1 MTPHPHPLPEGNT
14 VMTATRRRALLLGAA
29 LTASLLISGCTSDDA
44 GDSGGD
50 TPKAVSDADLQAALD
65 KGGDLTVWAWEP
77 TLKQVAA
84 DFQKEHP
91 KVKVKLVNAG
101 TGNDQYKALQN
112 AIAAKKGVPDV
123 AQVEYYAMGQYALT
137 KELTDLKKFGADK
150 LADQY
155 SPGPWNGIKA
165 GGDGLYGLPM
175 DSGPMA
181 LFYNKKVFDKHGIK
195 VPTTWDEYVAAART
209 LHKADPKA
217 YITNDPGDA
226 GFTTSMLWQAG
237 SRPYEVDGTKVHIDF
252 SDAGA
257 SKYTSTWQ
265 KLLDDKLVAP
275 VTSWSDEW
283 YKGLGDGT
291 IATLAIGAW
300 MPANLASG
308 VKDAA
313 GDWRVAPLP
322 QWSAGDKASAENGGS
337 SLTLPELGKYKELAY
352 AFVEY
357 ANAGDGVQTRVDEG
371 AFPATTAQLQDPAF
385 LSKKFDYF
393 DGQEANKIF
402 ADSAANVASDWSYLP
417 FQQYA
422 NSIFNDTVGKAYV
435 SGVKLPAA
443 LKTWQDAS
451 VKYGTE
457 QGFTVEK

>member
-1 MTPHPHPLPEGNT
+1 M
-14 VMTATRRRALLLGAA
+14 RRTTGRLARGITLLSVLALGA
-29 LTASLLISGCTSDDA
+29 TACGSSDD
-44 GDSGGD
+44 GSKDQ
-50 TPKAVSDADLQAALD
+50 KAVSAGDIQAALK
-65 KGGDLTVWAWEP
+65 KGGTVDVWAWEP
-77 TLKQVAA
+77 TLKSVAA
-84 DFQKEHP
+84 NFEKKYP
-91 KVKVKLVNAG
+91 KVKINLVADRSGDKHYTALSNA
-101 TGNDQYKALQN
+101 L
-112 AIAAKKGVPDV
+112 AAKKGVPDV
-123 AQVEYYAMGQYALT
+123 AQVEYFALSQYSLT
-137 KELTDLKKFGADK
+137 KGLTNLAPYGADK
-150 LADQY
+150 LKAKY
-155 SPGPWNGIKA
+155 TPGPWNA
-165 GGDGLYGLPM
+165 VNDGDKVYGLPM

-181 LFYNKKVFDKHGIK
+181 MFYNKKVFDKYKIA
-195 VPTTWDEYVAAART
+195 VPTTWDEYVAAAAK
-209 LHKADPKA
+209 LHKADPKV
-217 YITNDPGDA
+217 YIANDAGDA

-237 SRPYEVDGTKVHIDF
+237 SRPYKVDGTKVSVNFD
-252 SDAGA
+252 DAGA
-257 SKYTSTWQ
+257 KKYTDTWQ
-265 KLLDDKLVAP
+265 KLLDQKLVSP
-275 VTSWSDEW
+275 INGWTDDW

-291 IATLAIGAW
+291 IATLTTGAW
-300 MPANLASG
+300 MPANFVTG
-308 VKDAA
+308 VPKAA
-313 GDWRVAPLP
+313 GQWRAAPMP
-322 QWSAGDKASAENGGS
+322 AWTKGDKASAENGGS
-337 SLTLPELGKYKELAY
+337 SLTVPELAKNKELAY

-371 AFPATTAQLQDPAF
+371 AFPATVAQLQDPKF